1 MSTISKYTELAKE
14 NDLSEH
20 DTSAAFNIIMDGK
33 SELDDLILF
42 LETLNNNRINQNHVL
57 GAVNIMRQKMI
68 SVDIPL
74 ESIDT
79 CGTGGDGKFSLNI
92 STAVAFVLSAL
103 GIPVAKH
110 GNRSIT
116 SNCGSADVL
125 KALGIN
131 IDMNTDKISEC
142 IEKTG
147 ICFMFAPNHHPA
159 MKHVAEARQILGKK
173 GVKTI
178 FNMLGPLLNPGNVK
192 KQIIGVFSSEIQKIY
207 KEVFNKSS
215 DREAFIVFGAD
226 GMDEISTE
234 GNNKIAHKD
243 NFFDFDPFELEI
255 KRPNIIELTG
265 ENPEFNASRI
275 IDIFSGKKDSFY
287 DIVSINA
294 ALGLVLNQ
302 NLELNNKNISI
313 CLSDIGTVMNDGT
326 ALDKIKQLKIFT
338 NKK

>member
-42 LETLNNNRINQNHVL
+42 LETLNNNGINQNHVL

-68 SVDIPL
+68 AVDIPL

-125 KALGIN
+125 RALGIN
-131 IDMNTDKISEC
+131 IDMHTDKISEC

-215 DREAFIVFGAD
+215 DREAFIVYGAD

-294 ALGLVLNQ
+294 ALGLVLDR

-313 CLSDIGTVMNDGT
+313 CLNDIGTVMNDGT
-326 ALDKIKQLKIFT
+326 ALDKIEQLKMFT
-338 NKK
+338 NK

>member
-42 LETLNNNRINQNHVL
+42 LETLNNNGINQNHVL

-125 KALGIN
+125 RALGIN
-131 IDMNTDKISEC
+131 IDMHTDKISEC

-255 KRPNIIELTG
+255 KRPNVIELTG
-265 ENPEFNASRI
+265 ENPDFNASRI

-294 ALGLVLNQ
+294 ALGLVLNR

-326 ALDKIKQLKIFT
+326 ALDKIEQLKKFT
-338 NKK
+338 NKE

>member
-42 LETLNNNRINQNHVL
+42 LETLNNNGINQNHVL

-125 KALGIN
+125 RALGIN
-131 IDMNTDKISEC
+131 IDMHTDKISEC

-215 DREAFIVFGAD
+215 DREAFIVYGAD

-234 GNNKIAHKD
+234 GSNKIAHKD

-255 KRPNIIELTG
+255 KRPNVIELTG

-294 ALGLVLNQ
+294 ALGLVLDR
-302 NLELNNKNISI
+302 NLELNNKNISR
-313 CLSDIGTVMNDGT
+313 CLNDIGTVMNDGT
-326 ALDKIKQLKIFT
+326 ALDKIEQLKMFT
-338 NKK
+338 NK

>member
-42 LETLNNNRINQNHVL
+42 LETLNNNGINQNHVL

-125 KALGIN
+125 RALGIN
-131 IDMNTDKISEC
+131 IDMHTDKISEC

-159 MKHVAEARQILGKK
+159 MKHVAEVRQILGKK

-243 NFFDFDPFELEI
+243 NFFDFEPFELEI
-255 KRPNIIELTG
+255 KRPNVIELTG

-294 ALGLVLNQ
+294 ALGLVLDR

-313 CLSDIGTVMNDGT
+313 CLNDIGTVMNDGT
-326 ALDKIKQLKIFT
+326 ALDKIEQLKKFT
-338 NKK
+338 NK

>member
-42 LETLNNNRINQNHVL
+42 LETLNNNGINQNHVL

-125 KALGIN
+125 RALGIN
-131 IDMNTDKISEC
+131 IDMHTDKISEC

-192 KQIIGVFSSEIQKIY
+192 KQIIGVFNSEIQKIY
-207 KEVFNKSS
+207 KEVFK
-215 DREAFIVFGAD
+215 
-226 GMDEISTE
+226 
-234 GNNKIAHKD
+234 
-243 NFFDFDPFELEI
+243 
-255 KRPNIIELTG
+255 
-265 ENPEFNASRI
+265 
-275 IDIFSGKKDSFY
+275 
-287 DIVSINA
+287 
-294 ALGLVLNQ
+294 
-302 NLELNNKNISI
+302 
-313 CLSDIGTVMNDGT
+313 
-326 ALDKIKQLKIFT
+326 
-338 NKK
+338 

>member
-20 DTSAAFNIIMDGK
+20 DTSVAFNIIMDGK

-42 LETLNNNRINQNHVL
+42 LETLNNNGINQNHVL

-125 KALGIN
+125 RALGIN
-131 IDMNTDKISEC
+131 IDMHTDKISEC

-215 DREAFIVFGAD
+215 DREAFIVYGAD

-234 GNNKIAHKD
+234 GSNKIAHKD

-294 ALGLVLNQ
+294 ALGLVLDR

-313 CLSDIGTVMNDGT
+313 CLNDIGTVMNDGT
-326 ALDKIKQLKIFT
+326 ALDKIEQLKMFT
-338 NKK
+338 NK

>member
-14 NDLSEH
+14 NGLSEH

-42 LETLNNNRINQNHVL
+42 LETLNNNGINQNHVL

-125 KALGIN
+125 RALGIN
-131 IDMNTDKISEC
+131 IDMHTDKISEC

-215 DREAFIVFGAD
+215 DRKAFIVYGTN

-243 NFFDFDPFELEI
+243 DFFDFDPFELEI
-255 KRPNIIELTG
+255 KRPNVIELTG

-294 ALGLVLNQ
+294 ALGLVLSR

-326 ALDKIKQLKIFT
+326 ALDKIEQLKKFT
-338 NKK
+338 NKE

>member
-42 LETLNNNRINQNHVL
+42 LETLNNNGINQNHVL

-125 KALGIN
+125 RALGIN
-131 IDMNTDKISEC
+131 IDMHTDKISEC

-215 DREAFIVFGAD
+215 DREAFIVYGAD

-234 GNNKIAHKD
+234 GNNKIAYKD

-294 ALGLVLNQ
+294 ALGLVLDR
-302 NLELNNKNISI
+302 NLELNNENISI
-313 CLSDIGTVMNDGT
+313 CLNDIGTVMNDGT
-326 ALDKIKQLKIFT
+326 ALDKIEQLKMFT
-338 NKK
+338 NK

>member
-42 LETLNNNRINQNHVL
+42 LETLNNNGINQNHVL

-125 KALGIN
+125 RALGIN
-131 IDMNTDKISEC
+131 IDMHTDKISEC

-173 GVKTI
+173 GIKTI

-215 DREAFIVFGAD
+215 DREAFIVYGAD

-255 KRPNIIELTG
+255 KRPNVIELTG

-294 ALGLVLNQ
+294 ALGLVLDR

-313 CLSDIGTVMNDGT
+313 CLNDIGTVMNDGT
-326 ALDKIKQLKIFT
+326 ALDKIEQLKLFT
-338 NKK
+338 NK

>member
-1 MSTISKYTELAKE
+1 
-14 NDLSEH
+14 
-20 DTSAAFNIIMDGK
+20 MDGK

-42 LETLNNNRINQNHVL
+42 LETLNNNGINQNHVL

-125 KALGIN
+125 RALGIN
-131 IDMNTDKISEC
+131 IDMHTDKISEC

-255 KRPNIIELTG
+255 KRPNVIELTG

-275 IDIFSGKKDSFY
+275 IEIFSGKKDSFY

-294 ALGLVLNQ
+294 ALGLVLSR

-326 ALDKIKQLKIFT
+326 ALDKIEQLKKFT
-338 NKK
+338 NKE

>member
-42 LETLNNNRINQNHVL
+42 LETLNNNGINQNHVL

-125 KALGIN
+125 RALGIN
-131 IDMNTDKISEC
+131 IDMHTDKISEC

-215 DREAFIVFGAD
+215 DREAFIVYGAD

-255 KRPNIIELTG
+255 KRPNVIELTG
-265 ENPEFNASRI
+265 ENPNFNASRI

-294 ALGLVLNQ
+294 ALGLVLDR

-313 CLSDIGTVMNDGT
+313 CLNDIGTVMNDGT
-326 ALDKIKQLKIFT
+326 ALDKIEQLKKFT
-338 NKK
+338 NK

>member
-42 LETLNNNRINQNHVL
+42 LETLNNNGINQNHVL

-125 KALGIN
+125 RALGIN
-131 IDMNTDKISEC
+131 IDMHTDKISEC

-173 GVKTI
+173 GAKTI

-215 DREAFIVFGAD
+215 DREAFIVYGAD

-255 KRPNIIELTG
+255 KRPNVIELTG
-265 ENPEFNASRI
+265 ENPDFNASRI

-294 ALGLVLNQ
+294 ALGLVLDR

-313 CLSDIGTVMNDGT
+313 CLNDISTVMNDGT
-326 ALDKIKQLKIFT
+326 ALDKIEQLKMFT
-338 NKK
+338 NK

>member
-1 MSTISKYTELAKE
+1 MSTIAKYTELAKE
-14 NDLSEH
+14 NDLSEQ

-42 LETLNNNRINQNHVL
+42 LETLNNNGINQNHVL
-57 GAVNIMRQKMI
+57 GAVSIMRQKMI
-68 SVDIPL
+68 AVDIPL

-125 KALGIN
+125 RALGIN
-131 IDMNTDKISEC
+131 IDMQTDKISEC

-215 DREAFIVFGAD
+215 DREAFIVYGAD

-234 GNNKIAHKD
+234 GNNKIAYKD

-255 KRPNIIELTG
+255 KRPNVIELTG
-265 ENPEFNASRI
+265 ENPKFNASRI

-294 ALGLVLNQ
+294 ALGLVLDK

-313 CLSDIGTVMNDGT
+313 CLNDIGTVMNDGT
-326 ALDKIKQLKIFT
+326 ALDKIEQLKMFT
-338 NKK
+338 NK

>member
-42 LETLNNNRINQNHVL
+42 LETLNNNGINQNHVL

-125 KALGIN
+125 RALGIN
-131 IDMNTDKISEC
+131 IDMHTDKISEC

-173 GVKTI
+173 GIKTI

-215 DREAFIVFGAD
+215 DREAFIVYGAD

-234 GNNKIAHKD
+234 GSNKIAHKD
-243 NFFDFDPFELEI
+243 NLFDFDPFELEI
-255 KRPNIIELTG
+255 KRPNVIELTG
-265 ENPEFNASRI
+265 ENPDFNASRI

-294 ALGLVLNQ
+294 ALGLVLDR

-313 CLSDIGTVMNDGT
+313 CLNDVGTAMNDGT
-326 ALDKIKQLKIFT
+326 ALDKIEQLKMFT
-338 NKK
+338 NK

>member
-42 LETLNNNRINQNHVL
+42 LETLNNNGINQNHVL

-125 KALGIN
+125 RALGIN
-131 IDMNTDKISEC
+131 IDMHTDKISEC

-255 KRPNIIELTG
+255 KRPNVIELTG

-294 ALGLVLNQ
+294 ALGLVLDR

-313 CLSDIGTVMNDGT
+313 CLNDIGTVMNDGT
-326 ALDKIKQLKIFT
+326 ALDKIDQLKMFT
-338 NKK
+338 NK

>member
-42 LETLNNNRINQNHVL
+42 LETLNNNGINQNHVL

-125 KALGIN
+125 RALGIN
-131 IDMNTDKISEC
+131 IDMHTDKISEC

-173 GVKTI
+173 GFKTI

-294 ALGLVLNQ
+294 ALGLVLDR

-313 CLSDIGTVMNDGT
+313 CLNDIATVMNDGT
-326 ALDKIKQLKIFT
+326 ALDKIEQLKMFT
-338 NKK
+338 NK

>member
-20 DTSAAFNIIMDGK
+20 DTSVAFNIIMDGK

-42 LETLNNNRINQNHVL
+42 LETLNNNGINQNHVL

-131 IDMNTDKISEC
+131 IDMHTDKISEC

-215 DREAFIVFGAD
+215 DREAFIVYGAD

-234 GNNKIAHKD
+234 GNNKIAHRD

-275 IDIFSGKKDSFY
+275 IDIFSGKRDSFY

-294 ALGLVLNQ
+294 ALGLVLNR
-302 NLELNNKNISI
+302 NLELNNKSISI
-313 CLSDIGTVMNDGT
+313 CLNDIGTVMNDGT
-326 ALDKIKQLKIFT
+326 ALDKIEQLKTFT
-338 NKK
+338 NK

>member
-42 LETLNNNRINQNHVL
+42 LETLNNNGINQNHVL

-125 KALGIN
+125 RALGIN
-131 IDMNTDKISEC
+131 IDMHTDKISEC

-255 KRPNIIELTG
+255 KRPNVIELTG
-265 ENPEFNASRI
+265 ENPDFNASRI

-294 ALGLVLNQ
+294 ALGLVLDR

-313 CLSDIGTVMNDGT
+313 CLNDIGTVMNDGT
-326 ALDKIKQLKIFT
+326 ALDKIEQLKMFT
-338 NKK
+338 NK

>member
-42 LETLNNNRINQNHVL
+42 LETLNNNGINQNHVL

-125 KALGIN
+125 RALGIN
-131 IDMNTDKISEC
+131 IDMHTDKISEC

-215 DREAFIVFGAD
+215 DREAFIVYGAD

-243 NFFDFDPFELEI
+243 DFFDFDPFELEI
-255 KRPNIIELTG
+255 KRPNVIELTG

-294 ALGLVLNQ
+294 ALGLVLNR

-313 CLSDIGTVMNDGT
+313 CLNDIGTVMNDGT
-326 ALDKIKQLKIFT
+326 ALDKIEQLKMFT
-338 NKK
+338 NK

>member
-42 LETLNNNRINQNHVL
+42 LETLNNNGINQNHVL

-79 CGTGGDGKFSLNI
+79 CGTGGDGKFSLNV

-125 KALGIN
+125 RALGIN
-131 IDMNTDKISEC
+131 IDMHTDKISEC

-215 DREAFIVFGAD
+215 DREAFIVYGAD

-255 KRPNIIELTG
+255 KRPNVIELTG

-294 ALGLVLNQ
+294 ALGLVLDR

-313 CLSDIGTVMNDGT
+313 CLNDIGTVMNDGT
-326 ALDKIKQLKIFT
+326 ALDKIEQLKTFT
-338 NKK
+338 NK

>member
-1 MSTISKYTELAKE
+1 L
-14 NDLSEH
+14 
-20 DTSAAFNIIMDGK
+20 
-33 SELDDLILF
+33 
-42 LETLNNNRINQNHVL
+42 R
-57 GAVNIMRQKMI
+57 
-68 SVDIPL
+68 
-74 ESIDT
+74 
-79 CGTGGDGKFSLNI
+79 
-92 STAVAFVLSAL
+92 
-103 GIPVAKH
+103 
-110 GNRSIT
+110 
-116 SNCGSADVL
+116 
-125 KALGIN
+125 ALGIN
-131 IDMNTDKISEC
+131 IDMHTDKISEC

-255 KRPNIIELTG
+255 KRPNVIELTG

-294 ALGLVLNQ
+294 ALGLVLNR

-326 ALDKIKQLKIFT
+326 ALDKIEQLKMFT
-338 NKK
+338 NK

>member
-1 MSTISKYTELAKE
+1 MSTITKYTELAKE
-14 NDLSEH
+14 NDLSEQ

-42 LETLNNNRINQNHVL
+42 LETLNNNGINQNHVL

-125 KALGIN
+125 RALGIN
-131 IDMNTDKISEC
+131 IDMQTDKISEC

-215 DREAFIVFGAD
+215 DREAFIVYGAD

-294 ALGLVLNQ
+294 ALGLVLDR

-313 CLSDIGTVMNDGT
+313 CLDDIGTVMNDGT
-326 ALDKIKQLKIFT
+326 ALDKIEKLKMFT
-338 NKK
+338 NK

>member
-42 LETLNNNRINQNHVL
+42 LETLNNNGINQNHVL

-68 SVDIPL
+68 AVDIPL

-125 KALGIN
+125 RALGIN
-131 IDMNTDKISEC
+131 IDMHTDKISEC

-207 KEVFNKSS
+207 KEVFNKSF
-215 DREAFIVFGAD
+215 DREAFIVYGAD

-234 GNNKIAHKD
+234 GSNKIAHKD

-255 KRPNIIELTG
+255 KRPNVIELTG
-265 ENPEFNASRI
+265 ENPDFNASRI

-294 ALGLVLNQ
+294 ALGLVLDR

-313 CLSDIGTVMNDGT
+313 CLNDICTVMNDGT
-326 ALDKIKQLKIFT
+326 ALDKIEQLKMFT
-338 NKK
+338 NK

>member
-42 LETLNNNRINQNHVL
+42 LETLNNNGINQNHVL

-125 KALGIN
+125 RALGIN
-131 IDMNTDKISEC
+131 IDMHTDKISEC

-215 DREAFIVFGAD
+215 DREAYIVFGAD

-255 KRPNIIELTG
+255 KRPNVIELTG

-294 ALGLVLNQ
+294 ALGLVLNR

-326 ALDKIKQLKIFT
+326 ALDKIEQLKKFT
-338 NKK
+338 NKE

>member
-42 LETLNNNRINQNHVL
+42 LETLNNNGINQNHVL

-92 STAVAFVLSAL
+92 STAVALVLSAL

-125 KALGIN
+125 RALGIN
-131 IDMNTDKISEC
+131 IDMHTDKISEC

-215 DREAFIVFGAD
+215 DREAFIVYGAD

-265 ENPEFNASRI
+265 ENPEFNATRI

-294 ALGLVLNQ
+294 ALGLVLDR

-313 CLSDIGTVMNDGT
+313 CLNDICTVMNDGT
-326 ALDKIKQLKIFT
+326 ALDKIKQLEIFT
-338 NKK
+338 NK

>member
-42 LETLNNNRINQNHVL
+42 LETLNNNGINQNHVL

-125 KALGIN
+125 RALGIN
-131 IDMNTDKISEC
+131 IDMHTDKISEC

-215 DREAFIVFGAD
+215 DREAFIVYGAD

-255 KRPNIIELTG
+255 KRPNVIELTG

-294 ALGLVLNQ
+294 ALGLVLDR

-313 CLSDIGTVMNDGT
+313 CLNDIDTVMNDGT
-326 ALDKIKQLKIFT
+326 ALNKIEQLKMFT
-338 NKK
+338 NK

>member
-42 LETLNNNRINQNHVL
+42 LETLNNNGINQNHVL

-125 KALGIN
+125 RALGIN
-131 IDMNTDKISEC
+131 IDMHTDKISEC

-173 GVKTI
+173 GIKTI

-215 DREAFIVFGAD
+215 DREAFIVYGAD

-255 KRPNIIELTG
+255 KRPNVIELTG

-294 ALGLVLNQ
+294 ALGLVLDR

-313 CLSDIGTVMNDGT
+313 CLNDVGTAMNDGT
-326 ALDKIKQLKIFT
+326 ALDKIEQLKMFT
-338 NKK
+338 NK

>member
-33 SELDDLILF
+33 SELDDLIVF
-42 LETLNNNRINQNHVL
+42 LETLNNNGINQNHVL

-125 KALGIN
+125 RALGIN
-131 IDMNTDKISEC
+131 IDMHTDKISEC

-173 GVKTI
+173 GIKTI
-178 FNMLGPLLNPGNVK
+178 FN
-192 KQIIGVFSSEIQKIY
+192 
-207 KEVFNKSS
+207 
-215 DREAFIVFGAD
+215 
-226 GMDEISTE
+226 
-234 GNNKIAHKD
+234 
-243 NFFDFDPFELEI
+243 
-255 KRPNIIELTG
+255 
-265 ENPEFNASRI
+265 
-275 IDIFSGKKDSFY
+275 
-287 DIVSINA
+287 
-294 ALGLVLNQ
+294 
-302 NLELNNKNISI
+302 
-313 CLSDIGTVMNDGT
+313 LSLIH
-326 ALDKIKQLKIFT
+326 I
-338 NKK
+338 

>member
-42 LETLNNNRINQNHVL
+42 LETLNNNGINQNHVL

-125 KALGIN
+125 RALGVN
-131 IDMNTDKISEC
+131 IDMQTDKIPEC
-142 IEKTG
+142 IERTG

-294 ALGLVLNQ
+294 ALGLVLDR
-302 NLELNNKNISI
+302 NLELNNKNIST
-313 CLSDIGTVMNDGT
+313 CLKDIDIVMNDGT
-326 ALDKIKQLKIFT
+326 ALDKVEQLKMFT
-338 NKK
+338 NK

>member
-42 LETLNNNRINQNHVL
+42 LETLNNNGINQNHVL

-125 KALGIN
+125 RALGIN
-131 IDMNTDKISEC
+131 IDMHTDKISEC

-215 DREAFIVFGAD
+215 DREAFIVYGAD

-326 ALDKIKQLKIFT
+326 ALDKIEQLKMFT
-338 NKK
+338 NKE

>member
-1 MSTISKYTELAKE
+1 MSTIAKYTELAKE
-14 NDLSEH
+14 NDLSEQ

-42 LETLNNNRINQNHVL
+42 LETLNNNGINQNHVL

-68 SVDIPL
+68 AVDIPL

-125 KALGIN
+125 RALGIN
-131 IDMNTDKISEC
+131 IDMQTDKISEC

-215 DREAFIVFGAD
+215 DREAFIVYGAD

-234 GNNKIAHKD
+234 GNNKIAYKD

-255 KRPNIIELTG
+255 KRPNVIELTG
-265 ENPEFNASRI
+265 ENPKFNASRI

-294 ALGLVLNQ
+294 ALGLVLDR

-313 CLSDIGTVMNDGT
+313 CLNDIGTVMNDGT
-326 ALDKIKQLKIFT
+326 ALDKIEQLKMFT
-338 NKK
+338 NK

>member
-42 LETLNNNRINQNHVL
+42 LETLNNNGINQNHVL

-125 KALGIN
+125 RALGIN
-131 IDMNTDKISEC
+131 IDMHTDKISEC

-255 KRPNIIELTG
+255 KRPNVIELTG

-294 ALGLVLNQ
+294 ALGLVLNR

-326 ALDKIKQLKIFT
+326 ALDKIEQLKKFT
-338 NKK
+338 NK

>member
-42 LETLNNNRINQNHVL
+42 LETLNNNGINQNHVL

-125 KALGIN
+125 RALGIN
-131 IDMNTDKISEC
+131 IDMHTDKISEC

-215 DREAFIVFGAD
+215 DREAFIVYGAD

-294 ALGLVLNQ
+294 ALGLVLDR
-302 NLELNNKNISI
+302 NLKLNNKNISI
-313 CLSDIGTVMNDGT
+313 CLNDVGTAMNDGT
-326 ALDKIKQLKIFT
+326 ALDKIEQLKLFT
-338 NKK
+338 NK

>member
-42 LETLNNNRINQNHVL
+42 LETLNNNGINQNHVL

-125 KALGIN
+125 RALGIN
-131 IDMNTDKISEC
+131 IDMHTDKISEC

-215 DREAFIVFGAD
+215 DREAFIVYGAD

-275 IDIFSGKKDSFY
+275 IDIFSGKRDSFY

-294 ALGLVLNQ
+294 ALGLVLDR

-313 CLSDIGTVMNDGT
+313 CLNDIGTVMNNGT
-326 ALDKIKQLKIFT
+326 ALDKIEQLKMFT
-338 NKK
+338 NK

>member
-42 LETLNNNRINQNHVL
+42 LETLNNNGINQNHVL

-125 KALGIN
+125 RALGIN
-131 IDMNTDKISEC
+131 IDMHTDKISEC

-215 DREAFIVFGAD
+215 DREAFIVYGAD

-255 KRPNIIELTG
+255 KRPNVIELTG
-265 ENPEFNASRI
+265 ENPDFNASRI

-294 ALGLVLNQ
+294 ALGLVLDR

-313 CLSDIGTVMNDGT
+313 CLNDIGTVMNDGT

-338 NKK
+338 NK

>member
-1 MSTISKYTELAKE
+1 MSTITKYTELAKE
-14 NDLSEH
+14 NDLSEQ

-42 LETLNNNRINQNHVL
+42 LETLNNNGINQNHVL

-68 SVDIPL
+68 AVDIPL

-79 CGTGGDGKFSLNI
+79 CGTGGDGKFTLNV

-131 IDMNTDKISEC
+131 IDMQTDKISEC

-215 DREAFIVFGAD
+215 DREAFIVYGAD

-234 GNNKIAHKD
+234 GSNKIAHKD
-243 NFFDFDPFELEI
+243 NLFDFDPFELEI
-255 KRPNIIELTG
+255 KRPNVIELTG

-294 ALGLVLNQ
+294 ALGLVLDR

-313 CLSDIGTVMNDGT
+313 CLNDVGTAMNDGT
-326 ALDKIKQLKIFT
+326 ALDKIEQLKMFT
-338 NKK
+338 NK

>member
-1 MSTISKYTELAKE
+1 M
-14 NDLSEH
+14 
-20 DTSAAFNIIMDGK
+20 
-33 SELDDLILF
+33 
-42 LETLNNNRINQNHVL
+42 Q
-57 GAVNIMRQKMI
+57 
-68 SVDIPL
+68 
-74 ESIDT
+74 
-79 CGTGGDGKFSLNI
+79 
-92 STAVAFVLSAL
+92 
-103 GIPVAKH
+103 
-110 GNRSIT
+110 
-116 SNCGSADVL
+116 
-125 KALGIN
+125 
-131 IDMNTDKISEC
+131 TDKISEC

-147 ICFMFAPNHHPA
+147 ICFMFAHNHHPA

-215 DREAFIVFGAD
+215 DREAFIVYGAD

-234 GNNKIAHKD
+234 GSNKIAHKD

-255 KRPNIIELTG
+255 KRPNVIELTG

-294 ALGLVLNQ
+294 ALGLVLDR

-313 CLSDIGTVMNDGT
+313 CLNDVGTAMNDGT
-326 ALDKIKQLKIFT
+326 ALDKIEQLKMFT
-338 NKK
+338 NK